1 MDVSNRVGHRA
12 NNVKF
17 TPTFRLTFMGRVIQ
31 ISSISGCLTVL
42 LTLWSV
48 AVSDPLLIPHFF
60 VLVDG
65 QKVYQ
70 GVED

>member
-42 LTLWSV
+42 FTLWSV
-48 AVSDPLLIPHFF
+48 AVSDPLLIPPLLCTRGRTES
-60 VLVDG
+60 VSG
-65 QKVYQ
+65 
-70 GVED
+70 G

>member
-48 AVSDPLLIPHFF
+48 AVSDPLLIPPLLRTRGRTES
-60 VLVDG
+60 VSG
-65 QKVYQ
+65 
-70 GVED
+70 G